1 MDDLYHS
8 LEVYIRN
15 QFRVWLSSEVL
26 LDSCR
31 SASDKKDFNEHSA
44 SLVILKALWRKLQ
57 TTNVLRIVK

>member
-15 QFRVWLSSEVL
+15 EFSLWLSNEVL

-31 SASDKKDFNEHSA
+31 SASGMKNLDEHSA